1 MDVSARIK
9 ELCFRLGISIA
20 ELARLLNVSPQ
31 ALHGKLK
38 RESFT
43 IMELKNIAEVTG
55 CSFEYKFILPQED
68 TL

>member
-43 IMELKNIAEVTG
+43 IMELQKIAEVTG
-55 CSFEYKFILPQED
+55 CSFEYKFNLPQEE